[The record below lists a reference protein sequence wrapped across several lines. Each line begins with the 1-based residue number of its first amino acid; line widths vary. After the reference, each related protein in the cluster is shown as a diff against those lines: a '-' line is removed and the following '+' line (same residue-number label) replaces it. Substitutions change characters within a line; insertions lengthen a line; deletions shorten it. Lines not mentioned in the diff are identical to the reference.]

1 MKYNNY
7 TAKDFVSD
15 PYFLKWVTAPDAET
29 NIFWENW
36 LKKHPFKNL
45 DVMEAIEIIEA
56 LGFNSDVETNKDFIE
71 VWNKIQLN
79 IEEKESF
86 YSIEPKKVTY
96 NRFNLYQKVAAVFIG
111 FLLISLGVLL
121 LRPERNHSVT
131 YSTAFNEVKTIN
143 LPDSSQVTL
152 NANSSLTFVSD
163 WNQDETRQVW
173 LKGEAFFKVLQKRKN
188 KTNYAK
194 FKVYTKNLAV
204 EVLGTKFNVND
215 RRSNTHI
222 VLQSGK
228 VKVDLMKPSPQQS
241 MFMRPG
247 EYVGYVASNKKLI
260 KRVVDTNLYTS
271 WINNQ
276 LVFRKTTLKEI
287 ALLLEDNYGYQV
299 IFKDDRLAQ
308 SRFTGTIPDDN
319 INLLFTAL
327 SKLYDLQISQINKKI
342 IITPNSLK

>member
-1 MKYNNY
+1 
-7 TAKDFVSD
+7 
-15 PYFLKWVTAPDAET
+15 
-29 NIFWENW
+29 
-36 LKKHPFKNL
+36 
-45 DVMEAIEIIEA
+45 
-56 LGFNSDVETNKDFIE
+56 
-71 VWNKIQLN
+71 
-79 IEEKESF
+79 
-86 YSIEPKKVTY
+86 
-96 NRFNLYQKVAAVFIG
+96 
-111 FLLISLGVLL
+111 
-121 LRPERNHSVT
+121 
-131 YSTAFNEVKTIN
+131 
-143 LPDSSQVTL
+143 
-152 NANSSLTFVSD
+152 
-163 WNQDETRQVW
+163 
-173 LKGEAFFKVLQKRKN
+173 
-188 KTNYAK
+188 
-194 FKVYTKNLAV
+194 
-204 EVLGTKFNVND
+204 
-215 RRSNTHI
+215 
-222 VLQSGK
+222 
-228 VKVDLMKPSPQQS
+228 MKPSPQQS